1 MDGEIGFESTKDEG
15 STFWIDLSSSE
26 PMDTRRI
33 SAVQQIVLSV
43 LHPNIYLDV
52 IRMRRRALNSKKD

>member
-1 MDGEIGFESTKDEG
+1 LSLEAGPIEGTGIELTITKHLVNLMDGKIGFESTKDEG

-33 SAVQQIVLSV
+33 SAVQ
-43 LHPNIYLDV
+43 
-52 IRMRRRALNSKKD
+52 